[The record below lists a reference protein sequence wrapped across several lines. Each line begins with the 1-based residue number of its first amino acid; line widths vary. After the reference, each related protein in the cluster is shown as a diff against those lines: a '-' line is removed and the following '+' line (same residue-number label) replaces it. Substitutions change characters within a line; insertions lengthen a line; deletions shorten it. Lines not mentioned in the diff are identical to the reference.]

1 MFPCVDTYRLTNLP
15 TMLGGRAKEIKH
27 QILYLSR
34 QRPKGQK
41 LQQPNQSKDSVQ
53 NAKLQPAQVKRLTKQ
68 RGITLCPQPRE
79 NALKVALII
88 QRRYKRRSGSKPAPS
103 IQGCRN
109 VGRARGGSFFKG
121 HFQYCKYSHFCP
133 NFVTFAQIMILE
145 YISDM
150 TKKLSEFLR
159 QKPILS

>member
-1 MFPCVDTYRLTNLP
+1 MAALVRNGFLNKYNTNFNMFPCVDTYRLTNLP

-88 QRRYKRRSGSKPAPS
+88 Q
-103 IQGCRN
+103 IQK
-109 VGRARGGSFFKG
+109 ALW
-121 HFQYCKYSHFCP
+121 
-133 NFVTFAQIMILE
+133 LE
-145 YISDM
+145 
-150 TKKLSEFLR
+150 TRTQHLLLK
-159 QKPILS
+159 